1 MIFYQLLH
9 YPVWQFLNF
18 KSDPLFT
25 SPVVER
31 GCVASSSVVL
41 AGAAGMQ
48 TCLADWDINERLEKK
63 S

>member
-41 AGAAGMQ
+41 AGSSHPACKQ
-48 TCLADWDINERLEKK
+48 TFRQLRFKGT